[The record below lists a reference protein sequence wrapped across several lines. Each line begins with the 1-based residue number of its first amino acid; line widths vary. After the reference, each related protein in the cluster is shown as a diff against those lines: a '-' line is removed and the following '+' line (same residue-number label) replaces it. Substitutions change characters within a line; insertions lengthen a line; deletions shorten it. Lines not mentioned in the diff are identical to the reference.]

1 VGNRELTSVAS
12 RILPHAHGGQDF
24 SGLLTCFVDFE
35 FIDVAQRDAA
45 LPVADRILDDEDLP
59 SAQASPHAKT
69 GKSSSKTMISVLGG
83 TGAMARTVSG
93 VSFIVDLDAVLA
105 TPDMRSLTQLIDFRN
120 FQVVAK
126 L

>member
-1 VGNRELTSVAS
+1 
-12 RILPHAHGGQDF
+12 
-24 SGLLTCFVDFE
+24 
-35 FIDVAQRDAA
+35 
-45 LPVADRILDDEDLP
+45 
-59 SAQASPHAKT
+59 
-69 GKSSSKTMISVLGG
+69 
-83 TGAMARTVSG
+83 MARTVSG